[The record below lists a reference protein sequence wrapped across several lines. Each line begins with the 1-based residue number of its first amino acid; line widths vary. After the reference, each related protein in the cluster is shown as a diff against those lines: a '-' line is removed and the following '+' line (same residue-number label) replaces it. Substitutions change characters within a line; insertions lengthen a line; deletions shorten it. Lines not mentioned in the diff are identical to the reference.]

1 MFTVRQT
8 KLAAVG
14 VLITACFYS
23 AAVDSSQGKAKRISP
38 ALPSDVTRTG
48 VKKPTLAQTDFDNFA
63 WQAFVALNWPTKDG
77 KVDTGHIIGQAPQA
91 PRVWELFTDPITILK
106 NEANNQI
113 LSLSVPNDSKLLYL
127 PRKRIEKI
135 TGSDDS
141 ANDPQN
147 DQQAGS
153 GWPLIDQNK
162 NFAVYEIRIN
172 DKETTYIT
180 SNHLTDYKRL
190 RDYKK
195 PIVFPAG
202 SLEVKAAWR
211 IFPDNTPDQIKQRYH
226 VRKAV
231 MAITKDNSS
240 TGAAFQIKAL
250 VGLVGLHIAYKTKSQ
265 PRWIWA
271 TFEQVDNY
279 AVPASLGFKPTFST
293 GAGDPNVAN
302 RQPTLAPAPHTNY
315 LWSPTQP
322 YAANYTPTQ
331 AARCPNEVALP
342 SAVNA
347 KWQKLLA
354 GVPRVENSPW
364 QYYQLNAVQWFD
376 GPRLF
381 PKNQDEIAI
390 SRNSVLETYLLGDQ
404 TIASQIPA
412 VGPINAGPTV
422 FPPNSTL
429 ADTIVA
435 TIVAGAPTATDPKKG
450 TGPNTWSSCVLCHQ
464 MALYQWGTD
473 KVHDVVMTDYSFVF
487 RSYLP
492 PGGAPKEKKSQ

>member
-1 MFTVRQT
+1 MLIVRHS

-14 VLITACFYS
+14 VFVTVWFYS
-23 AAVDSSQGKAKRISP
+23 AAIDSSQGQARRLSP
-38 ALPSDVTRTG
+38 ALPYDVMKTA
-48 VKKPTLAQTDFDNFA
+48 VKRPGFTQADFDNFA
-63 WQAFVALNWPTKDG
+63 WQVFVALNWPTKNG
-77 KVDTGHIIGQAPQA
+77 RVDRQHLIGQAPEA
-91 PRVWELFTDPITILK
+91 PRIWELFTDPITILK

-113 LSLSVPNDSKLLYL
+113 LNVSVPNDSKLLYL
-127 PRKRIEKI
+127 SRKRIERI

-141 ANDPQN
+141 SNDPQN

-153 GWPLIDQNK
+153 AWPLIDQNK

-172 DKETTYIT
+172 DKETIYIT
-180 SNHLTDYKRL
+180 SNHLTDYKKL
-190 RDYKK
+190 KDYKK

-211 IFPDNTPDQIKQRYH
+211 ILPDNTPDNIKQRYH

-231 MAITKDNSS
+231 IAVTKDISS
-240 TGAAFQIKAL
+240 TGAAFQTKAT
-250 VGLVGLHIAYKTKSQ
+250 VGLVGLHIAYKSKSQ

-271 TFEQVDNY
+271 TFEQADNY
-279 AVPASLGFKPTFST
+279 AVPVSLGFKPTFST
-293 GAGDPNVAN
+293 GSADQNDAN
-302 RQPTLAPAPHTNY
+302 RQPTPAPPLKGEY
-315 LWSPTQP
+315 LWSPPPLPT
-322 YAANYTPTQ
+322 ANTYTPTQ
-331 AARCPNEVALP
+331 VARCPNEIALP

-347 KWQKLLA
+347 KWQGLLA
-354 GVPRVENSPW
+354 GVPGVENSPW
-364 QYYQLNAVQWFD
+364 QYYRLNAVQWFD
-376 GPRLF
+376 GPKLF
-381 PKNQDEIAI
+381 PKNQDGIAI
-390 SRNSVLETYLLGDQ
+390 SRNSVLETYLLGNQ

-435 TIVAGAPTATDPKKG
+435 TIVPGQPNANDPKTG

-464 MALYQWGTD
+464 MALYQYGQD
-473 KVHDVVMTDYSFVF
+473 KQRDVVMTDYSFVF

-492 PGGAPKEKKSQ
+492 PGGETQKNGR